1 MNSLQWIASYILLW
15 CSYTVCTRSKTIG
28 LIHSGYHYESHSE
41 QNMFRHKGLLSEN
54 KERILSLN
62 PMTRNTFYNKTNA
75 KMQSTAFKHVE
86 DFQQISSDAFIVN
99 VDRYSNWSNWSKC
112 ERHKCFQ
119 KRYREC
125 VDDSWMEINRNTYG
139 KAKCTTRLYMEVRT
153 CQNMAQCTQHA
164 MLANCGVRPADMGAA
179 ANGLVLSS
187 TKPILWPWAV
197 RLSMPWTAESQETF
211 CGGTLIGPQWIIT
224 AAHCVT
230 EWVDKNSL
238 MESKEDAKLDNETIL
253 AFVGDLDIQTGE
265 EYYQV
270 YAIQRVILH
279 PAFQPGR
286 ENNGADIAL
295 LYMKE
300 PVADYPEINYACL
313 PNELNLLE
321 TGAECHAIAWDNGYV
336 KHVDSLWGSAGN
348 PSTTHQTRQT
358 RQTND
363 DEWTPEILRQVNL
376 TVWMPQVCKNHYKDL
391 REQMIICAVANGM
404 KSCPVDSGSGLYCQ
418 LPKKNGW
425 FIAGVASFGDS
436 LLCGL
441 FPGVYTSVIAH
452 QDWIWREISKGKRN
466 KP

>member
-153 CQNMAQCTQHA
+153 CQNMAQCTPPE
-164 MLANCGVRPADMGAA
+164 MLANCGVRPEDVGAA
-179 ANGLVLSS
+179 ANGRVLSS
-187 TKPILWPWAV
+187 TKPILWPWAIQSTVFKHVLEEFQHISSEAFIVNLDRYSICSKWSKCERHKCVQNRYRECVDDRWMKITRNKYGKTNCTTRLKMEVRTCQNMVQCTPPALLANCSVRPEDMGAAASPLVRSSIKPIIWPWVV
-197 RLSMPWTAESQETF
+197 RLSIPSTVESQEIL
-211 CGGTLIGPQWIIT
+211 CGGTLIGPQWIVT

-230 EWVDKNSL
+230 EWMDKNSL
-238 MESKEDAKLDNETIL
+238 MEPKEDAEVDDDSIS

-265 EYYQV
+265 EYFQV
-270 YAIQRVILH
+270 YVIQRVILH

-300 PVADYPEINYACL
+300 PVADCKSQL
-313 PNELNLLE
+313 DLN
-321 TGAECHAIAWDNGYV
+321 
-336 KHVDSLWGSAGN
+336 SS
-348 PSTTHQTRQT
+348 
-358 RQTND
+358 
-363 DEWTPEILRQVNL
+363 
-376 TVWMPQVCKNHYKDL
+376 
-391 REQMIICAVANGM
+391 
-404 KSCPVDSGSGLYCQ
+404 
-418 LPKKNGW
+418 
-425 FIAGVASFGDS
+425 
-436 LLCGL
+436 
-441 FPGVYTSVIAH
+441 
-452 QDWIWREISKGKRN
+452 
-466 KP
+466 